1 MAFQRNRFREAAPKR
16 ERINEQIRL
25 PEVQVIDH
33 TGNNLGVIPT
43 DQAREVA
50 REAGLDLVEINPDT
64 RPVICKIMDYGKYK
78 YEKSKKSSDAKKK
91 QHQIKI
97 KEVRLTA
104 KTEEHD
110 LTVKINHIRTFLEE
124 GDKCQISIQFKG
136 REIVHK
142 ERGEMQMQRIIAAIS
157 DIGKAEG
164 PVSMQGRRMIL
175 LLSPD
180 KKAIQRKKKEEKA
193 RIADARARAE
203 GAAAGSNR
211 SALAPPDAAAMDTP
225 DIDDDD
231 DDDDDDDGDDE

>member
-1 MAFQRNRFREAAPKR
+1 MARHFRMREAAPKR

-110 LTVKINHIRTFLEE
+110 LTVKINHIREFLEE
-124 GDKCQISIQFKG
+124 GDKVQVSIQFKG

-142 ERGEMQMQRIIAAIS
+142 ERGEMQMQRIIAAIA
-157 DIGKAEG
+157 DIGKSEG
-164 PVSMQGRRMIL
+164 PVQMQGRRMIL
-175 LLSPD
+175 LLAPD
-180 KKAIQRKKKEEKA
+180 KKAIQRKKKDEKA
-193 RIADARARAE
+193 RIAEARAKAE
-203 GAAAGSNR
+203 SAGGGQVS
-211 SALAPPDAAAMDTP
+211 PPPP

-231 DDDDDDDGDDE
+231 DDGDDSDDGD